1 MRRLATAR
9 RILIELGVTMELAEI
24 DLTTAAVDLD
34 RGRWDRVLVAAS
46 SGEARAAANGWLAL
60 VPLGPLLRGRAHLGA
75 GRLRDARRE
84 LGRARRLA
92 AALDAIGLVATAEA
106 ALAQVAA
113 LERVSAPRPSVGTP
127 EATTAVGGQVGAT
140 SAEIGPLT
148 GREPRAIDHET
159 GGILA
164 LHGGDPAA
172 AAVSFGRAV
181 RAWDELGL
189 TVWQAR
195 AERLRAEALRL
206 TRRRAA
212 AMASEQRAAAIL
224 VAIE

>member
-1 MRRLATAR
+1 
-9 RILIELGVTMELAEI
+9 
-24 DLTTAAVDLD
+24 
-34 RGRWDRVLVAAS
+34 RGAAS
-46 SGEARAAANGWLAL
+46 
-60 VPLGPLLRGRAHLGA
+60 
-75 GRLRDARRE
+75 
-84 LGRARRLA
+84 
-92 AALDAIGLVATAEA
+92 LDAVGLVATAEA

-113 LERVSAPRPSVGTP
+113 LERPSSPRPSVDARR
-127 EATTAVGGQVGAT
+127 ATTVVMGQDGAT
-140 SAEIGPLT
+140 SAAIGPLT

-159 GGILA
+159 SGIIA
-164 LHGGDPAA
+164 LRGGDPAA

-195 AERLRAEALRL
+195 AERLRADALRL

-224 VAIE
+224 VALESPLRSRRSAEPQSPSPSAGSPSARRGMNVRT

>member
-1 MRRLATAR
+1 M
-9 RILIELGVTMELAEI
+9 
-24 DLTTAAVDLD
+24 AA
-34 RGRWDRVLVAAS
+34 A
-46 SGEARAAANGWLAL
+46 SGEARAVANGWRAL

-75 GRLRDARRE
+75 GRLPDARP
-84 LGRARRLA
+84 RARRASRLA
-92 AALDAIGLVATAEA
+92 GPLHAIGLVATAEA

-113 LERVSAPRPSVGTP
+113 LERLSARTLGRRL
-127 EATTAVGGQVGAT
+127 EATTAVVGHGAT
-140 SAEIGPLT
+140 SAVIGPLT

-159 GGILA
+159 SGILA

-195 AERLRAEALRL
+195 AECMRAEALRP

-212 AMASEQRAAAIL
+212 AMASDSVRL
-224 VAIE
+224 RSWAIESPLCCDA